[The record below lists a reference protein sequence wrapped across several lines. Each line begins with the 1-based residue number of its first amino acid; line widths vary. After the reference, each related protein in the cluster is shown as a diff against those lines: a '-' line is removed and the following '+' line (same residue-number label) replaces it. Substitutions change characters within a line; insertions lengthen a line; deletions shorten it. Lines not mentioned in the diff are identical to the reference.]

1 MSVVSQ
7 VNEWVAI
14 AANWL
19 SLVSLVASVYAAL
32 TIRRVRRDIAGRA
45 TLPSTIE
52 ALEDVSSDLAELMQN
67 FEPNQRA
74 VALQFARCEGN
85 LRSIVVSQRSIAP
98 RARDLIAKIGAYDE
112 MQGGNRPVTL
122 PIDEAWTIYR
132 ALIALVEELRRLAQV
147 HRIGG

>member
-1 MSVVSQ
+1 MAVLGQ

-67 FEPNQRA
+67 FEPNRRA

-85 LRSIVVSQRSIAP
+85 LRAIVVSQRSIAP
-98 RARDLIAKIGAYDE
+98 RARDLIAKIGAYNE
-112 MQGGNRPVTL
+112 MQGGNRPIAL
-122 PIDEAWTIYR
+122 PIDEAWIIYR

>member
-1 MSVVSQ
+1 MSTLSQ
-7 VNEWVAI
+7 INDWVAVL
-14 AANWL
+14 ANWL
-19 SLVSLVASVYAAL
+19 SLVSLVASVYAAVA
-32 TIRRVRRDIAGRA
+32 IGRVRRDIAGRA

-67 FEPNQRA
+67 FELNRR
-74 VALQFARCEGN
+74 VIALRFARCEGN
-85 LRSIVVSQRSIAP
+85 LRAIVVSQRSIAP
-98 RARDLIAKIGAYDE
+98 RARDLIVKIGAYDRARRGD
-112 MQGGNRPVTL
+112 QPIAL